1 MDPSNPYFRQVQL
14 LVSVIPVV
22 AKQECFALK
31 GGTAI
36 NLFVRE
42 LPRLSVDI
50 DLVYLPKQERNDA
63 LAGIDAGLNAIQLE
77 LSKRPG
83 HRVSPVILAG
93 DGSDIRLIVETENS
107 TIKIEVNPVLRETVH
122 TPKLS
127 RVRESVESLFGFAEM
142 PVVDFNDLYAGKLC
156 AALDRQ
162 HPRDLFDTMQ
172 LLESDGISTELKN
185 AFLVYLLSHPRPIA
199 EVLAPNHS
207 DIESV
212 YENEFRGMT
221 TDPIEL
227 DALLQ
232 ARVDVIDEIH
242 KKLTD
247 EDREFLLS
255 FKSGKP
261 DWSSFAYPEV
271 QNMPAIRWKLFNIGK
286 MKPAKHRA
294 ACEKL
299 ASVLANTN
307 SK

>member
-1 MDPSNPYFRQVQL
+1 MDPSNRYFKQVQL

-36 NLFVRE
+36 NLFVRD

-63 LAGIDAGLNAIQLE
+63 LAGINAGLNAIQVE
-77 LSKRPG
+77 LNKRPG
-83 HRVSPVILAG
+83 YRVSAVTMAG
-93 DGSDIRLIVETENS
+93 DGSDIRLIVETVNA

-122 TPKLS
+122 PPKIG
-127 RVRESVESLFGFAEM
+127 RVRDSVEKWFGFAEM

-185 AFLVYLLSHPRPIA
+185 TFLVYLLSHPRPIA
-199 EVLAPNHS
+199 EVLAPNHL

-221 TDPIEL
+221 TDPVEL

-242 KKLTD
+242 QKLTD
-247 EDREFLLS
+247 VDRKFLLG
-255 FKSGKP
+255 FKSGRP
-261 DWSSFAYPEV
+261 DWSLFAYPNAE
-271 QNMPAIRWKLFNIGK
+271 NLPAIRWK
-286 MKPAKHRA
+286 MKNLKDLSVENAEKHKA
-294 ACEKL
+294 AVEKL
-299 ASVLANTN
+299 AAILNR
-307 SK
+307 

>member
-1 MDPSNPYFRQVQL
+1 MDPSNQYFRKVQL
-14 LVSVIPVV
+14 LVSAIPVV

-36 NLFVRE
+36 NLFVRD

-63 LAGIDAGLNAIQLE
+63 LAGIRAGLNGIQAE
-77 LSKRPG
+77 LGKRPG
-83 HRVSPVILAG
+83 HRVSTVNLAG
-93 DGSDIRLIVETENS
+93 EGSDIRLIVESDNS

-122 TPKLS
+122 PAKIG
-127 RVRESVESLFGFAEM
+127 RVRESVEKLFGFAEM

-185 AFLVYLLSHPRPIA
+185 TFLVYLLSHPRPIA
-199 EVLAPNHS
+199 EVLAPNHL

-227 DALLQ
+227 GDLLQ
-232 ARVDVIDEIH
+232 ARIDVIDEMH

-247 EDREFLLS
+247 QDREFLLS
-255 FKSGKP
+255 FKSSSP
-261 DWSSFAYPEV
+261 DWSRFAYPEA
-271 QNMPAIRWKLFNIGK
+271 QKMPAIRWKLHNISK
-286 MKPAKHRA
+286 MKPAKHKA
-294 ACEKL
+294 AYEKL
-299 ASVLANTN
+299 ASVLAARNT
-307 SK
+307 K

>member
-36 NLFVRE
+36 NLFVRD

-50 DLVYLPKQERNDA
+50 DLVYVPKQERDDA
-63 LAGIDAGLNAIQLE
+63 LAGIRAGLNAIQVE
-77 LSKRPG
+77 LNQRPG
-83 HRVSPVILAG
+83 HRVSAVNLPG
-93 DGSDIRLIVETENS
+93 DGSDIRLIVETANS
-107 TIKIEVNPVLRETVH
+107 TIKIEANPVLRETVH
-122 TPKLS
+122 PPKIG
-127 RVRESVESLFGFAEM
+127 RVRESVEKWFGFAEM

-185 AFLVYLLSHPRPIA
+185 TFLVYLLSHPRPIA

-255 FKSGKP
+255 FKSGSP
-261 DWSSFAYPEV
+261 DWSRFAYPEA
-271 QNMPAIRWKLFNIGK
+271 QSMPAIRWKLFNIGK
-286 MKPAKHRA
+286 MNPAKHRA
-294 ACEKL
+294 ASEKL
-299 ASVLANTN
+299 AAVLAR
-307 SK
+307 